1 CASTQSSTAHQMLR
15 ECHLFLMIMH
25 VSVLEITNGSAIT
38 SAVCCLLSPCAVSSM
53 CVCVCAYV
61 CVCVCMCV
69 CVCERVSVCA
79 CVCVCLR
86 VCVCVCVCVRMCV
99 CVCVFVHMC
108 VSDSNRGRARD
119 PETDEE

>member
-53 CVCVCAYV
+53 CVCLKRVFV
-61 CVCVCMCV
+61 CVCS
-69 CVCERVSVCA
+69 E
-79 CVCVCLR
+79 
-86 VCVCVCVCVRMCV
+86 CV
-99 CVCVFVHMC
+99 CVCVFEASVC
-108 VSDSNRGRARD
+108 VCVYVFEASVCVCVCLWGCVWVCGCF
-119 PETDEE
+119 